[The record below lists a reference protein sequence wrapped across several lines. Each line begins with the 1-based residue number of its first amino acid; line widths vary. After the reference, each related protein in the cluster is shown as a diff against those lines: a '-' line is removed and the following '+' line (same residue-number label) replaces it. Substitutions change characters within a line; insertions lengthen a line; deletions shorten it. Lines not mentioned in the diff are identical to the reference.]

1 MWNLRA
7 DDRVLS
13 LAIPAYRDTAAIG
26 RILSAG
32 CLVAFG
38 DRDEVDEARRLFSEF
53 DNLMFLETS
62 FEGIP
67 WRNAFFTKILIPPHM
82 TELAAALGADLQ
94 RVLAPGGEIVT
105 TSENA

>member
-13 LAIPAYRDTAAIG
+13 LAVPSLRETAAIG

-32 CLVAFG
+32 CLVALG
-38 DRDEVDEARRLFSEF
+38 AREEVDEARRALSEF
-53 DNLMFLETS
+53 DNLMFVES
-62 FEGIP
+62 SGSSIP
-67 WRNAFFTKILIPPHM
+67 WRDAFFTKIVVPPQM
-82 TELAAALGADLQ
+82 NAQTFGEELR

-105 TSENA
+105 TAENA